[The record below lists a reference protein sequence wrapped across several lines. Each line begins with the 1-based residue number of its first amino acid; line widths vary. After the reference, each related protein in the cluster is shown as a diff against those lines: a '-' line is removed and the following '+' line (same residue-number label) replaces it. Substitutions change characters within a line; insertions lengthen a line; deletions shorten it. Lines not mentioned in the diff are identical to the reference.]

1 MQQLVVS
8 VAFLELPMHISLV
21 EHSSPPYSEQDFR
34 FSVMQHVS
42 DSDGQK

>member
-1 MQQLVVS
+1 MQQSVVS
-8 VAFLELPMHISLV
+8 VDFFELPIHTSSP

-34 FSVMQHVS
+34 FSFVQHVS